1 MIKGH
6 PFLTGCYKSTCPE
19 NSINQANHYYLFVR
33 GLDKDCPKASDVFLC
48 FHILQHVLKRLEMAI
63 SPADKAL
70 HSGGVSIPQPMLIK
84 IPILSLQARC
94 VGFVYKSHQNKT

>member
-48 FHILQHVLKRLEMAI
+48 FHILQHVLKRLEMAM

-70 HSGGVSIPQPMLIK
+70 HSGRKMSWQNIK
-84 IPILSLQARC
+84 SGCIRNIITLERQGL
-94 VGFVYKSHQNKT
+94 